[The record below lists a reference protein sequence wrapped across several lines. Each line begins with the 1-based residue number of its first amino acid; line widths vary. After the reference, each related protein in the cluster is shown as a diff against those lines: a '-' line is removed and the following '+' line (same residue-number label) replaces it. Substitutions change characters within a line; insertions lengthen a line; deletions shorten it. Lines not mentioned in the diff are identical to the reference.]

1 VFPGESFVIELEG
14 LSQLVAVLRQ
24 RGYLVIGPTVRS
36 GAIVYDR
43 LGSADDLPVGYT
55 DVQEPGRYRL
65 ERREDEAR
73 FGYAVG
79 AQSWKRE
86 LLPPELQLW
95 HARRGSDGSFALV
108 DDAPAPP
115 SLAFIGVR
123 SCELHAIQIQDRVLV
138 GGAHSDDD
146 YEARRR
152 DAFIVAVSCGEAGGT
167 CFCVSMQ
174 TGPKVG
180 AGHDLALTE
189 LLDGDGHRFLVE
201 VGSDRGR
208 AVLAELASRPAEPRD
223 REAAEHAVA
232 NAASQMGR
240 SLDTEGLAELLQG
253 NREHPRWQEVADRC
267 LSCGNCTLACPTCF
281 CTTVEDVTDLTG
293 GEAERKRLWDSCFN
307 VDFSR
312 MHGGAART
320 APASRYRQ
328 WMTHKLSTWW
338 DQFDTS
344 GCVGC
349 GRCITWCPVGI
360 DLTEEAAAIRA
371 TDGAI
376 AKEADDAHPVG

>member
-1 VFPGESFVIELEG
+1 MSPNGSFVIELQG
-14 LSQLVAVLRQ
+14 LAQLVATLHE
-24 RGYLVIGPTVRS
+24 RGYAVIGPTVRG
-36 GAIVYDR
+36 GAIVYDE
-43 LGSADDLPVGYT
+43 LASADDLPAGYT

-65 ERREDEAR
+65 ERRDDEAR

-79 AQSWKRE
+79 PGSWKRE

-95 HARRGSDGSFALV
+95 RAQREPDGDFVIA
-108 DDAPAPP
+108 DPAPAPP
-115 SLAFIGVR
+115 PLAFIGVR
-123 SCELHAIQIQDRVLV
+123 SCELHAIQIQDRVLL
-138 GGAHSDDD
+138 GGAHGDDD

-152 DAFIVAVSCGEAGGT
+152 DAFIVAVNCGEAGGT

-201 VGSDRGR
+201 VGSERG
-208 AVLAELASRPAEPRD
+208 ADVLARLESRPAGHLD
-223 REAAEHAVA
+223 HAAAERAVEH
-232 NAASQMGR
+232 AASQMGR
-240 SLDTEGLAELLQG
+240 KLDTEGLAELLQR

-293 GEAERKRLWDSCFN
+293 GEAESKRLWDSCFN
-307 VDFSR
+307 VGFSR
-312 MHGGAART
+312 MHGGAARVS
-320 APASRYRQ
+320 PSSRYRQ

-338 DQFDTS
+338 DQFDSS

-349 GRCITWCPVGI
+349 GRCLTWCPVGI

-371 TDGAI
+371 TDGAL
-376 AKEADDAHPVG
+376 AKETHGDNPHG